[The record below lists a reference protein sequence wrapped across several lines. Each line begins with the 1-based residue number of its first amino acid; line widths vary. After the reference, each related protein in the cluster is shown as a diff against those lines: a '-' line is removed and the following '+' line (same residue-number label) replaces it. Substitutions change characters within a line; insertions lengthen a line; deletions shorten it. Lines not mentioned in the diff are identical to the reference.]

1 MVLVRL
7 QLVMKQRFFTL
18 RLEQHLQVEQVQRH
32 LKKRAH
38 SLELF
43 QLMEAALQLQSNCT
57 QFIELEQ
64 HQDSLGLL
72 HHLDMEKL
80 EPHTVMVEQLLMT
93 KRLASIPHLVQP
105 VEMES
110 VQKVLHH
117 LRLQSEQEARPVRV
131 QRIQLVCIL
140 HHEMQTV
147 LELVILQHR
156 LLQHSLEL
164 LLVLVLELRITQF
177 CTRIYEPDMA
187 LALRLLAILQSDC
200 ILLHALHQVLEL
212 VGQAIRLFT
221 VISAPQLHLVERQLE
236 MKRFVYISLLE
247 VQLVLEL
254 EAKALTNSRFFI
266 EHQYLLEQRHKQ
278 QSESTLHRE
287 GQLHQAE
294 LRQEILLSD
303 CTQHQ
308 EPQLEQELAALAT

>member
-1 MVLVRL
+1 MVLVQL
-7 QLVMKQRFFTL
+7 QLVMKQQFFIL
-18 RLEQHLQVEQVQRH
+18 HLELHQQTEPVQKY

-117 LRLQSEQEARPVRV
+117 LRLQSEQEARQVRV

-164 LLVLVLELRITQF
+164 LLVPVLELRITQF
-177 CTRIYEPDMA
+177 CTRIYELDMA

-236 MKRFVYISLLE
+236 TK
-247 VQLVLEL
+247 QLVYTQPQ
-254 EAKALTNSRFFI
+254 EAQLAPA
-266 EHQYLLEQRHKQ
+266 LEQRALMSSRFYSAQH
-278 QSESTLHRE
+278 LVL
-287 GQLHQAE
+287 GLG
-294 LRQEILLSD
+294 LL
-303 CTQHQ
+303 
-308 EPQLEQELAALAT
+308 